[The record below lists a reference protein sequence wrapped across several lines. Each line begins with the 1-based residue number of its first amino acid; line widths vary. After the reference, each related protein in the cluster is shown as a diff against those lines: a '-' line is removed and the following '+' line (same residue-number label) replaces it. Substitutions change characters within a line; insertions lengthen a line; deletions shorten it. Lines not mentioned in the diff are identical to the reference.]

1 LTYQYG
7 IPTSLR
13 NTGQQ
18 WDFPNAWAPLQD
30 LVIRGKKGTADRSI
44 SLVWKTLPPPLHAN
58 PRPGIKNMG
67 STGSERRSEGL
78 DLLALGRQRPK
89 LSCPGWGL

>member
-1 LTYQYG
+1 MSGTFWDNKILTYQYG

-30 LVIRGKKGTADRSI
+30 LVIRGKKGVS
-44 SLVWKTLPPPLHAN
+44 
-58 PRPGIKNMG
+58 
-67 STGSERRSEGL
+67 
-78 DLLALGRQRPK
+78 
-89 LSCPGWGL
+89 